1 MFRVGVFTRQHAA
14 IGRLCEAVP
23 DGRPAIWTFGHTM
36 AIFPRMST
44 YSVADAKNHLP
55 QLIDRALDGESV
67 VITRHGNPVVE
78 LRAIPAPPRPVT
90 QADIDWL
97 DTHRVGKTPA
107 PIDAGN
113 EVSRMRDE
121 DSR

>member
-1 MFRVGVFTRQHAA
+1 
-14 IGRLCEAVP
+14 
-23 DGRPAIWTFGHTM
+23 
-36 AIFPRMST
+36 MST

-55 QLIDRALDGESV
+55 QLIDRALGGESV

-78 LRAIPAPPRPVT
+78 LRPISTPPRPVL

-97 DTHRVGKTPA
+97 EAHRVGKRPA
-107 PIDAGN
+107 SLDAGT
-113 EVSRMRDE
+113 EVSRMRDD

>member
-1 MFRVGVFTRQHAA
+1 
-14 IGRLCEAVP
+14 
-23 DGRPAIWTFGHTM
+23 M

-55 QLIDRALDGESV
+55 QLIDRALGGESV

-78 LRAIPAPPRPVT
+78 LRPVQPSGRPVT
-90 QADIDWL
+90 RADIDWL
-97 DTHRVGKTPA
+97 RAHRVGTITP
-107 PIDAGN
+107 PLDAGT

-121 DSR
+121 EAERFDHLSRR

>member
-1 MFRVGVFTRQHAA
+1 
-14 IGRLCEAVP
+14 
-23 DGRPAIWTFGHTM
+23 
-36 AIFPRMST
+36 MST

-67 VITRHGNPVVE
+67 VITRHGTPVVE

-90 QADIDWL
+90 RADIDWL
-97 DTHRVGKTPA
+97 DARRVGSSPA
-107 PIDAGN
+107 PLDAGT

-121 DSR
+121 DIR